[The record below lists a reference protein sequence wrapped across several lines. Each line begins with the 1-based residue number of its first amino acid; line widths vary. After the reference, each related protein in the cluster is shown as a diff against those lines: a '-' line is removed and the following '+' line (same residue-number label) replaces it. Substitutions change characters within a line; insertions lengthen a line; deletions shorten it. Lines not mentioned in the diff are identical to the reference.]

1 MEWAAGLVVA
11 VLGGLSGLLVP
22 LLIGAVPEPEPNPDE
37 AAGDFPDKIPYAD
50 LATRHGL
57 ALRCVLAG
65 AVTGAAIGL
74 SLGWSWGLL
83 WLVPLIPVGLALA
96 VIDYATWYLPTALIA
111 PAYIVVAVLVGL
123 VALLDHRL
131 GIAVWAG
138 VGYVGLGGYYG
149 LMWLVSPRIMAFGD
163 VRLGALIG
171 LAIGPFGA
179 LTLFASVFI
188 AALVGVL
195 ALIPLNRAG
204 NSIKRRVPFGPFLLI
219 GALLAVV
226 VGQVA

>member
-22 LLIGAVPEPEPNPDE
+22 RLIAWVPEPAPDPDE
-37 AAGDFPDKIPYAD
+37 ASGDFPDKVPYAD
-50 LATRHGL
+50 LAARKGL
-57 ALRCVLAG
+57 ALRCALAG
-65 AVTGAAIGL
+65 LVVGAVLGL

-83 WLVPLIPVGLALA
+83 WLVPLVPVGLALA
-96 VIDYATWYLPTALIA
+96 IIDYATWYLPTAIIA

-123 VALLDHRL
+123 AAILDHRL
-131 GIAVWAG
+131 GIAVLAG
-138 VGYVGLGGYYG
+138 VGFLGLGAYYG

-171 LAIGPFGA
+171 LAVGPFG
-179 LTLFASVFI
+179 LLVLFASVFA

-195 ALIPLNRAG
+195 ALVPLRRAG

-219 GALLAVV
+219 GALVALV
-226 VGQVA
+226 VGQAA